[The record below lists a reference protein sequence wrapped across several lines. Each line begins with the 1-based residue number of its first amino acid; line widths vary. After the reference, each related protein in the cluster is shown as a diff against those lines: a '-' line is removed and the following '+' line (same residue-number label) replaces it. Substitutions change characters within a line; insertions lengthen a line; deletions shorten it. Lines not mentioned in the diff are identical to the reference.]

1 MKTLLCLITILLTF
15 NSIAQ
20 KTQSIIIE
28 IAGSEFTYNT
38 PCVIAN
44 NTKQTVLVTAIRK
57 NKLFLVLAEGDE
69 YFIVL
74 DGRYYFSI
82 TMTNAD
88 CITNKSLLV
97 ENVKYH
103 DISDGALLLGGLSP
117 HRGEIYSIID
127 CWKYNNN
134 P

>member
-38 PCVIAN
+38 PCIIAN
-44 NTKQTVLVTAIRK
+44 NTKQIVLITAIRE
-57 NKLFLVLAEGDE
+57 NKLFIVLTEGDE

-74 DGRYYFSI
+74 NGRHYFSL

-97 ENVKYH
+97 KNVKYH
-103 DISDGALLLGGLSP
+103 DINNRILLLGGLSP
-117 HRGEIYSIID
+117 HRGEIYNMID
-127 CWKYNNN
+127 CWNYNN